1 MLKSVNN
8 NKVYDLYMLLR
19 KYAPNVND
27 ITLKQ
32 LSLYIVRSTVDF
44 DVNYDCNIIL
54 NGSNENY
61 EILLNDGRR
70 ITFSGDLDE
79 VSFTI
84 FKEEKD
90 VSMSTFVYETIPGNI
105 DTTSVYG
112 EVRIKD
118 NGIFILTFRPNHIT
132 DESLKFGS
140 INYYNEDEVN
150 WVYEISGL
158 SDIKKDFDLVAK
170 DNLIYPFSEKVFFD
184 IKLIDDVLEFDNFD
198 GNLSAVLTR
207 IDLLYDN
214 AKSCF
219 LNKLGKKK
227 SRRL

>member
-1 MLKSVNN
+1 MIKSVSN
-8 NKVYDLYMLLR
+8 NKVHDLYMLLR
-19 KYAPNVND
+19 KYASNVNC

-32 LSLYIVRSTVDF
+32 ISLYIIRSTVDF
-44 DVNYDCNIIL
+44 DVNYDCSITL

-61 EILLNDGRR
+61 EILLKDGRR

-79 VSFTI
+79 VSFTV
-84 FKEEKD
+84 FKEEKGI
-90 VSMSTFVYETIPGNI
+90 SMSTFVHETIPGNI
-105 DTTSVYG
+105 DTTSVYS

-118 NGIFILTFRPNHIT
+118 NGMFVLTFRPNHIT

-140 INYYNEDEVN
+140 ISYYNEDEVN

-158 SDIKKDFDLVAK
+158 SDIERDFDLVAK
-170 DNLIYPFSEKVFFD
+170 NNLIYPFNEKVFFD

-198 GNLSAVLTR
+198 GNLSDVLTR
-207 IDLLYDN
+207 VDLLYDN

-219 LNKLGKKK
+219 LNKLSKKK
-227 SRRL
+227 R